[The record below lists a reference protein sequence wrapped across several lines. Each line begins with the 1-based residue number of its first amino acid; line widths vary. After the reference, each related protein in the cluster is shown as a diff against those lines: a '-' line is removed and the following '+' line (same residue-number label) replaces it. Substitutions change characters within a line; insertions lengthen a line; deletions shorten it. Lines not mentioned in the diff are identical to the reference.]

1 MEPQLKPVPTGE
13 SQTQWTMP
21 GQVAVPALAPNRV
34 LRNTYWLLALSMLP
48 TVAGA
53 FVGMSLNFAA
63 YFHASPIMAPLA
75 PVKTKLLTMSNV
87 SNTAPFISAKDPD
100 GTHPTGSHGALS
112 ASTCAS
118 SQTALRMTA

>member
-21 GQVAVPALAPNRV
+21 GSVAVPAVAPNKV
-34 LRNTYWLLALSMLP
+34 LRNTYSLLALSMLP

-63 YFHASPIMAPLA
+63 YFHASPIMATILMFGAMIGSMIVVAA
-75 PVKTKLLTMSNV
+75 PRNTGPRAAAVSGFTIVACLMS
-87 SNTAPFISAKDPD
+87 AP
-100 GTHPTGSHGALS
+100 T
-112 ASTCAS
+112 
-118 SQTALRMTA
+118 